1 MSINLGPR
9 VVGEKSSLLSVK
21 WWQHS
26 FLDQKGEQIEFFLC
40 FLQASCH
47 GIKGIKVSVQNQR
60 EIVQCKTKSALMH
73 IEVWNSLKKVF
84 FSMELKV
91 SDYRRERK
99 IIRLSLFWRVKNKP
113 TLRYCELKNQFLP
126 LARYDFHYFC
136 QLWLTRIKTFGN
148 AKIKVFLHFN
158 VKPDT
163 GSLTA
168 TVKRRRSFQRKQ
180 NSCKNEKWKI
190 FRKNTRVS

>member
-99 IIRLSLFWRVKNKP
+99 IIRLSLFGRVKNKP
-113 TLRYCELKNQFLP
+113 TLLRTKKSVFASREIWFSLFLP
-126 LARYDFHYFC
+126 
-136 QLWLTRIKTFGN
+136 
-148 AKIKVFLHFN
+148 
-158 VKPDT
+158 
-163 GSLTA
+163 
-168 TVKRRRSFQRKQ
+168 TVTQSD
-180 NSCKNEKWKI
+180 KNFW
-190 FRKNTRVS
+190 